1 MLLYCKEMQ
10 RVISIVNQKGGT
22 GKTTTAVNFSV
33 VLAELG
39 KKVLLVDF
47 DPQGNASSGIGV
59 ENGEKTGG
67 IYEVLTGEK
76 NIKEVVK
83 KSCIKNVYVLPASQ
97 SLAGASIELVSFE
110 NREFRLKSALEILDK
125 DFDFVLIDC
134 PPSLGLLTINSLVA
148 SNFVMIPVQ
157 CEYYALEGLGQLLQ
171 TIELVKENLQPK
183 LEILGVLLTM
193 HDKRIK
199 LSSEVV
205 KEVQEK
211 FPYRVF
217 ESIIPRNVRLAEA
230 PSFGKSVL
238 QYASWSKGARAYRRL
253 GEEIL
258 DIITEINSK
267 SNIKINV
274 KEKFGKGP

>member
-1 MLLYCKEMQ
+1 MQ
-10 RVISIVNQKGGT
+10 VISIVNQKGGT
-22 GKTTTAVNFSV
+22 GKTTTAVNFSA
-33 VLAELG
+33 VLAEAG
-39 KKVLLVDF
+39 KKVLLIDF
-47 DPQGNASSGIGV
+47 DPQGNASSGVGV
-59 ENGEKTGG
+59 KNGEKSKGV
-67 IYEVLTGEK
+67 YEALTGERDVK
-76 NIKEVVK
+76 DVIK
-83 KSCIKNVYVLPASQ
+83 KSYVKNLFVLPTNQ
-97 SLAGASIELVSFE
+97 SLAGAGIELVNFE
-110 NREFRLKSALEILDK
+110 DREFRLKNVLEALED

-148 SNFVMIPVQ
+148 SGFVLIPVQ
-157 CEYYALEGLGQLLQ
+157 CEYYALEGLGQLLK
-171 TIELVKENLQPK
+171 TIELVKENLQPS

-205 KEVQEK
+205 QEVQNK

-253 GEEIL
+253 GEEVL
-258 DIITEINSK
+258 DIIAEINSK

-274 KEKFGKGP
+274 KEEFRKRS